1 MGNGAL
7 PHGPSYRAHPRLYLG
22 FFHCGAQNFDA
33 IGGTTDIDRPPAPIA
48 SEAYDPQR
56 TAALPK
62 SCTAQVLT
70 WSALSS
76 MLRAFRVAA
85 T

>member
-1 MGNGAL
+1 MTPKLEHFGESLCVGMSAAERC
-7 PHGPSYRAHPRLYLG
+7 GPPSHPWYG
-22 FFHCGAQNFDA
+22 VKQGVN
-33 IGGTTDIDRPPAPIA
+33 
-48 SEAYDPQR
+48 DPQR
-56 TAALPK
+56 TAARPK

-70 WSALSS
+70 WSALSG

>member
-1 MGNGAL
+1 MTPELEHFGESLCVGMSAAERC
-7 PHGPSYRAHPRLYLG
+7 GPPKPSFVKQG
-22 FFHCGAQNFDA
+22 VN
-33 IGGTTDIDRPPAPIA
+33 
-48 SEAYDPQR
+48 DPQR
-56 TAALPK
+56 TAARPK

-70 WSALSS
+70 WSALSG